1 MTAGGGRLPAD
12 ELPSEQLALLAGPL
26 STLASSTG
34 RGVSVLSATRLRRG
48 VHRLHLHGAT
58 RPTVVVK
65 RLAAR
70 VARLE
75 EQVTGRWLPAVGLD
89 GLGPPRRASVGEPD
103 GRHVWHVYDDLGA
116 WGLDREDVDPPA
128 WRRRWTGS
136 RTSMQPSRPRHARGP
151 RFAAGDL
158 GVYFYVN
165 SVRDAAR
172 RVARLRPP
180 AVQVSPEEAQARDAV
195 EGHLA
200 RLLADEPRA
209 GRAPEE
215 QAGPETVVHGDLT
228 RANVF
233 VPPALGGRGA
243 PGQRVRPIDWDHVGV
258 APAGFDISTT
268 SPLPQGPA
276 GSVLDG
282 TRGRWPSEDS
292 RSRETPTGTSWSRRS
307 RRVGSPTR

>member
-1 MTAGGGRLPAD
+1 
-12 ELPSEQLALLAGPL
+12 
-26 STLASSTG
+26 
-34 RGVSVLSATRLRRG
+34 
-48 VHRLHLHGAT
+48 
-58 RPTVVVK
+58 VVVK
-65 RLAAR
+65 RLAAK
-70 VARLE
+70 AAMLE

-116 WGLDREDVDPPA
+116 WGLDREDVD
-128 WRRRWTGS
+128 
-136 RTSMQPSRPRHARGP
+136 TSCLEAAMDRLADLHAAFAGHAMLAEP

-172 RVARLRPP
+172 CVARLRPP

-200 RLLADEPRA
+200 RLLADEPRRV
-209 GRAPEE
+209 GLLRE

-243 PGQRVRPIDWDHVGV
+243 PGQRVRLIDWDHVGV
-258 APAGFDISTT
+258 APAGFDISTHLAHY
-268 SPLPQGPA
+268 PRAQRDL
-276 GSVLDG
+276 VLDRYTG
-282 TRGRWPSEDS
+282 AMAQRGFPFPRDTDWDLLVATFEAGRLANQIIWIAISILEGSEWGFPRLKDWSDALAAVAPGPRDS
-292 RSRETPTGTSWSRRS
+292 APG
-307 RRVGSPTR
+307 VGVGAA